1 MLIWGIPRSKGGI
14 VIRKS
19 FHMMMCILFSI
30 VLLAACAKPTEIVMT
45 PPPTETQVLATKTL
59 PPPTD
64 TPAMPTL
71 TLEQSRTASSINEIP
86 QTERE
91 ALVALYN
98 STGGNNWTDNTNWW
112 VTNTPSN
119 WYGLTVSDRHIIRIK
134 LSDNQLTGTIPLEIG
149 NLNALESLDFNN
161 NEISGDEISG

>member
-1 MLIWGIPRSKGGI
+1 MLIWGIPRSKGWI
-14 VIRKS
+14 VIRKP
-19 FHMMMCILFSI
+19 FRLMMCILFSI
-30 VLLAACAKPTEIVMT
+30 VLLAACAKPTEIAT
-45 PPPTETQVLATKTL
+45 LPPPTHTQVPATKTL

-86 QTERE
+86 QAEIE

-98 STGGNNWTDNTNWW
+98 STGGNNWTDHTNWW

-119 WYGLTVSDRHIIRIK
+119 WYGLTVRGGHIISIK
-134 LSDNQLTGTIPLEIG
+134 LSEKQLTGPIPLEIG